1 MQVQDYCKAMLAE
14 VTAWKEKLEAM
25 KKVAD
30 SYGTEQKE
38 KVLPLIGQ
46 LEQEVVNAQMRV
58 QKLETE
64 CPSDWSP
71 MKNDL
76 DDLFGTI
83 EQCRPCLARPVTWRS
98 GRLAEV
104 SGGGAPASSPR
115 TKYYFDFA
123 RPLQ

>member
-1 MQVQDYCKAMLAE
+1 MEVKDYCKAMKAE

-30 SYGTEQKE
+30 TYGSAEKE

-46 LEQEVVNAQMRV
+46 LDQEVVAAQLRV
-58 QKLETE
+58 DQLENE

-76 DDLFGTI
+76 DDLFGTVGSKVDRAWKDL
-83 EQCRPCLARPVTWRS
+83 EAGNV
-98 GRLAEV
+98 
-104 SGGGAPASSPR
+104 GG
-115 TKYYFDFA
+115 
-123 RPLQ
+123 

>member
-14 VTAWKEKLEAM
+14 VSAWNEKLGAM

-38 KVLPLIGQ
+38 KILPLVGQ
-46 LEQEVVNAQMRV
+46 LEQEVTAAQMRV
-58 QKLETE
+58 QQLETE

-71 MKNDL
+71 IKNEL

-83 EQCRPCLARPVTWRS
+83 GSSVDRAWRDLS
-98 GRLAEV
+98 PGEV
-104 SGGGAPASSPR
+104 GG
-115 TKYYFDFA
+115 
-123 RPLQ
+123 